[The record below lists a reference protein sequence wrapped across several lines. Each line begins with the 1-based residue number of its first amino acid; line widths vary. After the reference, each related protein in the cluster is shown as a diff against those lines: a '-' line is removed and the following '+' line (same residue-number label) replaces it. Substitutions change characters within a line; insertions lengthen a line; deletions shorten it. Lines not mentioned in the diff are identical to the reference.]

1 MILRGQDSYIQ
12 LSTLQH
18 EANTIKNGNSES

>member
-12 LSTLQH
+12 LAMLQH